1 MQEPQ
6 FILGELKVEHPQCD
20 DCAAPM
26 WLTRL
31 EPDKPDHDVLTFECK
46 SCGTIVIEVVKRK

>member
-1 MQEPQ
+1 
-6 FILGELKVEHPQCD
+6 
-20 DCAAPM
+20 M

-46 SCGTIVIEVVKRK
+46 SCGAMVIEVVKRK